1 MVRYGASICYL
12 AFMIINPSA
21 IFSENLHH
29 DKEYLNFLSLKSG
42 REGGL
47 VYFYNRMFRGLYW
60 RAMRMTKCDVTADCI
75 VQEAFLRLWQ
85 IRNQLR
91 DAAHVEVF
99 VKEQTKQEALGYFR
113 KSANRF
119 HRNLVRLDGI
129 DNYQEFICGNR
140 AEDEEHHVFSEQQVD
155 KQQTEQWEHIQ
166 KVLPTLSER
175 QQLFIS
181 LCLKYSFSY
190 DRIAWHLG
198 GISDYQVA
206 LHVEKT
212 LESLRSVIT
221 NTKKLDQAGKTRC
234 MKYQGEL
241 NAGQAEILRMRYEL
255 QYSFEE
261 IARALNLSRG
271 QVQKTFLAA
280 HLELRKNPEK

>member
-1 MVRYGASICYL
+1 VVPYGTSIGYL
-12 AFMIINPSA
+12 ALMIINPSA
-21 IFSENLHH
+21 ILSTNKHH
-29 DKEYLNFLSLKSG
+29 EKEHLNFLSLKSG

-60 RAMRMTKCDVTADCI
+60 RAMRMTKCDVTSDCI

-91 DAAHVEVF
+91 DAAHVEIF
-99 VKEQTKQEALGYFR
+99 VKEQTRQEALGYFR

-119 HRNLVRLDGI
+119 HRNLIRLDGI
-129 DNYQEFICGNR
+129 DDYQEFISADR
-140 AEDEEHHVFSEQQVD
+140 AEDEEHDIFSEGQNDQ
-155 KQQTEQWEHIQ
+155 QQTEQWKHIQ
-166 KVLPTLSER
+166 EVLPSLSER

-206 LHVEKT
+206 RHVEKT

-234 MKYQGEL
+234 MKYEGDL
-241 NAGQAEILRMRYEL
+241 NSGQAEILRMRYEL

-261 IARALNLSRG
+261 IAQALNLSRG

-280 HLELRKNPEK
+280 HLELRKSSVK